1 MIEARSLTKRYGS
14 TVAVDDLSFTVPAG
28 AVTGFLGPNGAG
40 KTTTLRMLLGLVR
53 PTSGDATIGGERY
66 VRLPRPTARVGAVL
80 EASAFHPGR
89 SGRNHLRTVATAAEI
104 PERRVDE
111 VLELVELT
119 DVARRRV
126 KTYSLG
132 MRQRLAIA
140 QALLGDP
147 DVLLLD
153 EPANGL
159 DPQGIRWLRDFLR
172 SYAADGRTVFVSSH
186 VLAEIAQT
194 VDSVA
199 IINRGKLVAH
209 ESLMEVRARAV
220 AGVRVR
226 SPQAARLREA
236 LAAAGIETTDVG
248 EGRLVARTESSER
261 VGEIAAA
268 NSVVLHEL
276 TAESSSLEDV
286 FLELTGES
294 RPQ

>member
-1 MIEARSLTKRYGS
+1 VIEARALTKRYGS
-14 TVAVDDLSFTVPAG
+14 TVAVDDLSFTVPGG

-53 PTSGDATIGGERY
+53 PTSGDATIAGERY
-66 VRLPRPTARVGAVL
+66 AALPRPTSRVGAVL

-111 VLELVELT
+111 TLALVELT
-119 DVARRRV
+119 AAARRRV

-147 DVLLLD
+147 EVLLLD

-172 SYAADGRTVFVSSH
+172 AYAGEGRTVFVSSH

-194 VDSVA
+194 VDSVV

-209 ESLMEVRARAV
+209 ETLTEVRARAV
-220 AGVRVR
+220 AGIRVR
-226 SPQAARLREA
+226 SPQAARLRDA
-236 LAAAGIETTDVG
+236 LADAGIETTDVG
-248 EGRLVARTESSER
+248 DGRLVARTDSSER

-268 NSVVLHEL
+268 NGVVLHEL

-294 RPQ
+294 RPS

>member
-66 VRLPRPTARVGAVL
+66 VRLPRPTARIGAVL